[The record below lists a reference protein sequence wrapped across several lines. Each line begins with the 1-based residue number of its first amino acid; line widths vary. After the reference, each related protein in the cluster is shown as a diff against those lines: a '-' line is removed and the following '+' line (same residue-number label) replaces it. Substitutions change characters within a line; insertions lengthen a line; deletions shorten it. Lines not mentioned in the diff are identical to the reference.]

1 MRSMKTDIKEIA
13 IFGLSF
19 SKGFD
24 QVWFNLW
31 LKDDGYSMD
40 FYQFTDD
47 DDEPLE
53 SATMIS
59 SEQGEELL
67 LRMFE
72 NGRVEDWKDAY
83 TAADEGVDTDL
94 NWTLDVDGPNES
106 DLIFSSGNGK
116 LPPRAMTMGVIDAI
130 RKYEPSF
137 ALCFDELK

>member
-67 LRMFE
+67 LRKSE
-72 NGRVEDWKDAY
+72 VVSPGGRV
-83 TAADEGVDTDL
+83 T
-94 NWTLDVDGPNES
+94 
-106 DLIFSSGNGK
+106 
-116 LPPRAMTMGVIDAI
+116 R
-130 RKYEPSF
+130 
-137 ALCFDELK
+137 